1 MIMRADLDELVTM
14 YSDAPTYITPAESMI
29 DRGAFLD
36 NRGRPIVSRTPGYPA
51 FLAAIMLLVGR
62 DLRTILIAQTLILS
76 QGPLMLY
83 CLARRILPPV
93 MAITGGLIASSSPW
107 GAVLAGAPMSDG
119 LFLFLL
125 SAIFLLIRIVSDY
138 HSKKALLGAAFI
150 GLLTGLAVLVRPIW
164 PFIILTAGAFLF
176 CYGPKRK
183 LVLVLLAVFLVCATA
198 PVALWIARNQREA
211 QFNGLSNI
219 AGVTVWLYLAARVRA
234 EATGE
239 SRYAVSKLAYQEEQR
254 WDLALSNQEAD
265 KEKWRRSNIIFRQH
279 PWLTFY
285 SFVRSAFEHS
295 IHPSPDVLRAVKL
308 NFPGDILVLAVLWGG
323 LLALSAYAL
332 LRAIFQRGFKDGY
345 IDWRFLLAMLSVC
358 GALTLT
364 SGISFAAG
372 SRLRAPLEAIIPLL
386 AAAGLVGAIRAF
398 SSNLRI
404 YNYKQ

>member
-1 MIMRADLDELVTM
+1 
-14 YSDAPTYITPAESMI
+14 
-29 DRGAFLD
+29 
-36 NRGRPIVSRTPGYPA
+36 
-51 FLAAIMLLVGR
+51 MLLVGR
-62 DLRTILIAQTLILS
+62 DLRSILIAQALILS
-76 QGPLMLY
+76 LGPLVLY
-83 CLARRILPPV
+83 WLARRILPPT
-93 MAITGGLIASSSPW
+93 MAITGGLIASFSPW
-107 GAVLAGAPMSDG
+107 GAVLGGAPMSDG
-119 LFLFLL
+119 LFLVLL
-125 SAIFLLIRIVSDY
+125 TAIFFLMRIVWDY
-138 HSKKALLGAAFI
+138 QSRKALVGAACI

-164 PFIILTAGAFLF
+164 PLIILTVGAFLF
-176 CYGPKRK
+176 YYGLKRK
-183 LVLVLLAVFLVCATA
+183 VVWLLLVVLVGCAAA
-198 PVALWIARNQREA
+198 PVGLWKERNQREA
-211 QFNGLSNI
+211 HFDGISNM

-234 EATGE
+234 EVTGE
-239 SRYAVSKLAYQEEQR
+239 SRYAVSNLAYQEEQR

-345 IDWRFLLAMLSVC
+345 VDWRFLLAMLSVC

-372 SRLRAPLEAIIPLL
+372 SRLRAPLEAVIPLL
-386 AAAGLVGAIRAF
+386 AAVGLVQTVHRF
-398 SSNLRI
+398 SQVGIPKRMKENVRSVSVVLCCAL
-404 YNYKQ
+404 YSLYLPFPLK